1 MGLDRPSREHLPAVL
16 GPSQDL
22 EAAMNFPDG
31 VTIDSI
37 TEAAAALDGKI
48 RETPVWPLRVPSPG
62 PDVDILVK
70 CEHLQRTGSFKARGA
85 LNFVRLLPDEEAN
98 RGLVAMSAGNHA
110 QGVALAA
117 RERGISATIVVPQS
131 APLAKI
137 NATRALG
144 ARVVVHGASLD
155 EARAEAAAIAE
166 REGRVFVPP
175 FDSDAI
181 VAGQGTA
188 GLELARQAP
197 GIQEVLVP
205 AGGGGLLSGVAI
217 ALKALL
223 PGVRVIG
230 VQSSEMD
237 GIVRSLQAKSRI
249 AVPAARTIADGVA
262 VSGPSERTLGY
273 IQRYVDEVVSVPDEA
288 IAQAILMLIER
299 AKFVVEGAGA
309 LGVAAIMSGT
319 YRPTGKTAVVL
330 SGGNIDINLL
340 GSMVRRGLVE
350 AGRYQHLAIEVSDT
364 PGELAL
370 VSSIVAEVGGNILEV
385 NHNREARGMPVG
397 VAVLELLLE
406 VNGAEQFNELLEA
419 LREAGLRGVP
429 GSPARLATEAARSR
443 HDHA

>member
-1 MGLDRPSREHLPAVL
+1 
-16 GPSQDL
+16 
-22 EAAMNFPDG
+22 
-31 VTIDSI
+31 
-37 TEAAAALDGKI
+37 
-48 RETPVWPLRVPSPG
+48 
-62 PDVDILVK
+62 
-70 CEHLQRTGSFKARGA
+70 
-85 LNFVRLLPDEEAN
+85 
-98 RGLVAMSAGNHA
+98 
-110 QGVALAA
+110 
-117 RERGISATIVVPQS
+117 
-131 APLAKI
+131 
-137 NATRALG
+137 
-144 ARVVVHGASLD
+144 
-155 EARAEAAAIAE
+155 
-166 REGRVFVPP
+166 
-175 FDSDAI
+175 
-181 VAGQGTA
+181 
-188 GLELARQAP
+188 
-197 GIQEVLVP
+197 
-205 AGGGGLLSGVAI
+205 
-217 ALKALL
+217 
-223 PGVRVIG
+223 
-230 VQSSEMD
+230 MD

>member
-1 MGLDRPSREHLPAVL
+1 
-16 GPSQDL
+16 
-22 EAAMNFPDG
+22 MNFPDG

-85 LNFVRLLPDEEAN
+85 LNFVRLLPDEEAD

-319 YRPTGKTAVVL
+319 YRPSGKTAVVL

-385 NHNREARGMPVG
+385 NHNREARVMPVG

>member
-1 MGLDRPSREHLPAVL
+1 
-16 GPSQDL
+16 
-22 EAAMNFPDG
+22 MNFPDG
-31 VTIDSI
+31 VTLAEIQ
-37 TEAAAALDGKI
+37 AAADALQGKV
-48 RETPVWPLRVPSPG
+48 RETPVWPLRVPSRG
-62 PDVDILVK
+62 PDIELLVK
-70 CEHLQRTGSFKARGA
+70 CEHLQRAGSFKARGA
-85 LNFVRLLPDEEAN
+85 QNFVRLMPDDEAA

-117 RERGISATIVVPQS
+117 RERGISATIVVPAS

-155 EARAEAAAIAE
+155 EARAEAFAIAE

-181 VAGQGTA
+181 IAGQGTV

-197 GIQEVLVP
+197 EMREVLVP

-217 ALKALL
+217 ALKALV
-223 PGVRVIG
+223 PGIRVIG
-230 VQSSEMD
+230 VQSAAME
-237 GIVRSLQAKSRI
+237 GIVRSIETHERVAL
-249 AVPAARTIADGVA
+249 PASRTIADGVA
-262 VSGPSERTLGY
+262 VSGPSDRTLAY
-273 IQRYVDEVVSVPDEA
+273 IREYVDEVISVPDEA
-288 IAQAILMLIER
+288 VAQAILMLIER

-309 LGVAAIMSGT
+309 LGIAAIMSGR
-319 YRPTGKTAVVL
+319 YRPSGPTAVVL

-370 VSSIVAEVGGNILEV
+370 VSSVVAHVGGNILEV

-406 VNGAEQFNELLEA
+406 VNGAEQFNDLLEA

-443 HDHA
+443 HEQDS

>member
-1 MGLDRPSREHLPAVL
+1 
-16 GPSQDL
+16 
-22 EAAMNFPDG
+22 MNFPDG
-31 VTIDSI
+31 VTIESI
-37 TEAAAALDGKI
+37 TAAAAALDGKI

-249 AVPAARTIADGVA
+249 AVPAARTFADGVA